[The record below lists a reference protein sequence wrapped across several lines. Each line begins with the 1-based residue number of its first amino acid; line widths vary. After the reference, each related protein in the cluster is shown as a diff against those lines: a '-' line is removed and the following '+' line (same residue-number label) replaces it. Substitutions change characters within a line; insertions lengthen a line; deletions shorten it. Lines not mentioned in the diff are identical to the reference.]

1 MKRSVTIRL
10 LRLLPVWLLAVALIM
25 PAHGQAE
32 TAPAW
37 RLRNAPSP
45 YLKAHAS
52 DRVAWRRWGPGAFA
66 EARRANRPIFLSIGY
81 LACYW
86 CHVLQREVFTNP
98 ALARFINRHF
108 IPVLVDRELNPAV
121 DESYMLATEA
131 LLKRGGW
138 PNNLFLTPD
147 LKPFHA
153 VIYAPPER
161 FKRILEAAAGAWR
174 EQEAETRRYA
184 ARVSR
189 LVAAYLN
196 RRHRGRLDERGLKQA
211 SDAILGQFDT
221 FHGGLTGGAKHFRAP
236 LLRLLARRAEMDA
249 DEGAW
254 AALRV
259 TLDTIARAG
268 VMDHAG
274 GGFHRYA
281 VDALWN
287 EPHFEKM
294 LADQALLAGLF
305 LRAWRIG
312 GDPFHLRTA
321 RRTLDYA
328 LADLRAPQGGF
339 YSSRDAESEGREGA
353 YYLWRPEELE
363 NVLGKSDAAFV
374 LDASGGAITDGELA
388 GFVVPNRSA
397 LDEKDGK
404 RFDALMKRLAAQ
416 RRRRSPPQR
425 DEKIISGH
433 NGLMITALAEAARL
447 LDDAAYGDAALK
459 AARFV
464 WNNLRDERGRL
475 FRSFHDGKPHG
486 AGTLAD
492 YAYLAR
498 GLLALFDLTDDRVW
512 LKRAAAL
519 ARRARR
525 LFADPDGGYFLSAGR
540 TGHVRFRPFADTAL
554 PAAQSVLLEVFARLT
569 RRDGDPAWRRWA
581 DELAGVVLG
590 RALDDPISGAA
601 GIVAADLLRRG
612 EVGALQYAAG
622 GVARAQAALS
632 ADGSELRV
640 QVRLAEGWHVNAN
653 PASSDDYVS
662 LTLSLKAPLGIAGAA
677 RYPAAQLKR
686 FGFSDAPLRVLQGRF
701 VVRLPL
707 SRPPATALIARLR
720 LQACDDRLCL
730 APEPLTFRLRP
741 PVRRSTAPA
750 PAARA
755 RWR

>member
-1 MKRSVTIRL
+1 MTVRL
-10 LRLLPVWLLAVALIM
+10 LRLLPILLLVAAIVM
-25 PAHGQAE
+25 PAPGRAE
-32 TAPAW
+32 KAPAW
-37 RLRNAPSP
+37 RLRDAPSP
-45 YLKAHAS
+45 YLKAHAT
-52 DRVAWRRWGPGAFA
+52 DLVAWRRWGPEAFA

-121 DESYMLATEA
+121 DETYMLATEA

-147 LKPFHA
+147 LKPFDA

-161 FKRILEAAAGAWR
+161 FARILEAAAAAWR
-174 EQEAETRRYA
+174 EREAQTRRRAQEIAGRIA
-184 ARVSR
+184 AH
-189 LVAAYLN
+189 LN
-196 RRHRGRLDERGLKQA
+196 RRRQGRLDEAGLKRA
-211 SDAILGQFDT
+211 IDVILGLFDT
-221 FHGGLTGGAKHFRAP
+221 FHGGLSGGAKHFRAP
-236 LLRLLARRAEMDA
+236 LLRLLARRAVMDA
-249 DEGAW
+249 DQRAW
-254 AALRV
+254 AALKV

-268 VMDHAG
+268 VMDHIG

-294 LADQALLAGLF
+294 LTDQALLAGLF

-339 YSSRDAESEGREGA
+339 YTSRDAESEGREGA
-353 YYLWRPEELE
+353 YYLWHPEELE
-363 NVLGKSDAAFV
+363 NVLGKADAAFV
-374 LDASGGAITDGELA
+374 VAASGGVITDGELA

-404 RFDALMKRLAAQ
+404 RFEAIMKRLAAQ

-433 NGLMITALAEAARL
+433 NGLMIAALAQAARR
-447 LDDAAYGDAALK
+447 LDDAAYGDAALS

-464 WNNLRDERGRL
+464 WRNLRDERGRL

-492 YAYLAR
+492 YAYLAH
-498 GLLALFDLTDDRVW
+498 GLLALFDLTDDEVW

-519 ARRARR
+519 ARQARR
-525 LFADPDGGYFLSAGR
+525 LFADPEGGYFLSMER
-540 TGHVRFRPFADTAL
+540 TGHVRFKPFADTAL
-554 PAAQSVLLEVFARLT
+554 PAAQSLLLEVFARLT

-590 RALDDPISGAA
+590 RALDDPITGAA

-612 EVGALQYAAG
+612 EAGALQYAGG
-622 GVARAQAALS
+622 GVARVQAALS

-640 QVRLAEGWHVNAN
+640 QVRLAKGWHVNAN
-653 PASSDDYVS
+653 PASSDDFVPIT
-662 LTLSLKAPLGIAGAA
+662 LTLEAPSGIAGAA
-677 RYPAAQLKR
+677 RYPAATLKR
-686 FGFSDAPLRVLQGRF
+686 FGFSATPLKVLEGRF

-720 LQACDDRLCL
+720 LQACNDQLCL
-730 APEPLTFRLRP
+730 APETLTFRLRP
-741 PVRRSTAPA
+741 PVR
-750 PAARA
+750 
-755 RWR
+755 